1 MAEVMEVSDPI
12 LSSYAELAKV
22 WATNGGDWLN
32 AIRGEAIERFRE
44 LGFPDT
50 RQEDWKYTNVSPV
63 RKAGFKLPSAS
74 KTVRQDDIAPFLLDG
89 LKCARLVVV
98 DGRFSEELST
108 IPGLPPGVCLGGLA
122 EAISRGSAPADAS
135 PRRRLTK
142 RATFQDRPFVALNTA
157 FLQDGVYVFVP
168 RGTALPLPV
177 HLLFVSTATGRAEP
191 VVSHPRC
198 LIALEDTTEL
208 TVIEDYV
215 FCGRPG
221 GSAPYLTNAVTEIDM
236 GAGALLDYYKLERE
250 SDRAYH
256 FAALAVRQS
265 RDSRFTSHTVCVG
278 GGLVRNNID
287 VELDGEGIDCTLNGL
302 TVIGGKQHVDNQ
314 TRIVHAKPRC
324 HSWEIYKNILSDRAT
339 GVFNGKIYV
348 AQDAQKTDAKQTNK
362 TLLLSAR
369 AVMNSKPELEI
380 YADDVKCTHGATVGE
395 LDRESLFYLLS
406 RGIDRETA
414 RSLLTYAFASE
425 VVDNIKVRPLRA
437 AIQKMLFSKLPQE
450 FALEVS

>member
-1 MAEVMEVSDPI
+1 MTEVMEASDPM
-12 LSSYAELAKV
+12 LSSYAELDKV
-22 WATNGGDWLN
+22 WATNGCEWLN
-32 AIRGEAIERFRE
+32 AIRGEALEKFRE
-44 LGFPDT
+44 LGYPDT
-50 RQEDWKYTNVSPV
+50 RQEDWKYTSVAAV
-63 RKAGFKLPSAS
+63 RKAGFRRSSAAR
-74 KTVRQDDIAPFLLDG
+74 TVRQDDLAPLLLDG
-89 LKCARLVVV
+89 LKCARLVIV
-98 DGRFSEELST
+98 DGRFSETLSS
-108 IPGLPPGVCLGGLA
+108 IPSLPPGVCIGGLA
-122 EAISRGSAPADAS
+122 AVISRGTAPADAS
-135 PRRRLTK
+135 PRRRLAK
-142 RATFQDRPFVALNTA
+142 HATFQDRPFVALNTA
-157 FLQDGVYVFVP
+157 FVQDGAYVFVP

-177 HLLFVSTATGRAEP
+177 HLLFVSTGASEP
-191 VVSHPRC
+191 VVSHPRS
-198 LIALEDTTEL
+198 LVIAEERTDL
-208 TVIEDYV
+208 TLIEDYA

-221 GSAPYLTNAVTEIDM
+221 GSAPYLTNAVTEIEL

-256 FAALAVRQS
+256 FAGLAVRHS
-265 RDSRFTSHTVCVG
+265 RDSQFTSHTVCVG
-278 GGLVRNNID
+278 GSLVRNNID
-287 VELDGEGIDCTLNGL
+287 VELAGEGIDCTLNGL

-324 HSWEIYKNILSDRAT
+324 HSWEIYKNILGDRST

-362 TLLLSAR
+362 ALLLSDH

-406 RGIDRETA
+406 RGIDRDTA
-414 RSLLTYAFASE
+414 QSLLTYAFASE
-425 VVDNIKVRPLRA
+425 VVDNIKVKPLRA